1 MDRTKKNNSNSCEFA
16 NNLAT
21 NNASSTTTT
30 ANNSTTTPW
39 SNNKESPPNEEDSNE
54 DDTDNAATPAKV
66 TDPLAP
72 KFTNNEVSFR
82 FLLLREDL
90 NEPRN
95 CVFNKV
101 ELNLN

>member
-1 MDRTKKNNSNSCEFA
+1 MDRSKRNNSNSCEFA

-21 NNASSTTTT
+21 NSSSATAA

-54 DDTDNAATPAKV
+54 DDTDNATPAKA

-72 KFTNNEVSFR
+72 KLTNNEVSIAT
-82 FLLLREDL
+82 
-90 NEPRN
+90 
-95 CVFNKV
+95 CCT
-101 ELNLN
+101 